1 MYYLWIMIEI
11 IVRIIL
17 ILLLQ
22 NLNDFDVLEIPTNL

>member
-11 IVRIIL
+11 IVRIVL

-22 NLNDFDVLEIPTNL
+22 NLNDFDVLEIPMNL